1 MILPLDDLSVFLSH
15 DLFPCSCLWYSIPW
29 VSGIAWSCLRPPP
42 SSLYLLIALR
52 LFSLR
57 WTSFVHFFC
66 LTISLSTDASF
77 FSFCC
82 IPAQVVFSRLNLNS
96 LIPKSLYFISTTEC
110 SLCLLRCLILWFP
123 WYTILS
129 LSPSFSLSLSSLA
142 SFLLSDFGR
151 ASSASLPDLLSFQG
165 SFTKSGITKTDI
177 SLFQRA
183 LGVISQCNFNWKRNF
198 KVRSLKSH
206 RETEKSI
213 EETQKCIERHQKPRH
228 ETRDVSREVETFH
241 VKLEGVSVRGNTTV
255 FCHRL
260 LMSHCLSL
268 IVVLLPKKG
277 MQSEIVVLF
286 PWKNRSSDEHILH
299 EHRHLCPCD
308 LSSKCNFHHE
318 KAKKGEEIEV
328 TVQIFIKLLHL
339 CFTPGFSFLCT
350 SSFVSLCLVCMKHQ
364 RIFLPSLP
372 SLVSVFS
379 CLCQCHVN
387 FSLIPLTRDKWK
399 RWEKRDETDKEKS
412 TGCKTCQMT

>member
-129 LSPSFSLSLSSLA
+129 LSLSLFFGFIPFVWFWKSIICFPSRPSLISRIFHQKRHHKNRHLSLSKGVGG
-142 SFLLSDFGR
+142 DF
-151 ASSASLPDLLSFQG
+151 
-165 SFTKSGITKTDI
+165 
-177 SLFQRA
+177 
-183 LGVISQCNFNWKRNF
+183 
-198 KVRSLKSH
+198 
-206 RETEKSI
+206 
-213 EETQKCIERHQKPRH
+213 
-228 ETRDVSREVETFH
+228 
-241 VKLEGVSVRGNTTV
+241 
-255 FCHRL
+255 
-260 LMSHCLSL
+260 
-268 IVVLLPKKG
+268 
-277 MQSEIVVLF
+277 
-286 PWKNRSSDEHILH
+286 
-299 EHRHLCPCD
+299 
-308 LSSKCNFHHE
+308 
-318 KAKKGEEIEV
+318 
-328 TVQIFIKLLHL
+328 TVQFQL
-339 CFTPGFSFLCT
+339 
-350 SSFVSLCLVCMKHQ
+350 
-364 RIFLPSLP
+364 
-372 SLVSVFS
+372 
-379 CLCQCHVN
+379 
-387 FSLIPLTRDKWK
+387 
-399 RWEKRDETDKEKS
+399 KEKF
-412 TGCKTCQMT
+412 